1 MINKASK
8 SLTRKT
14 PSLAFALHCTKSRDR
29 LSFLWNWIDAQCAYI
44 FLLCLSI
51 QVDLSR
57 EEASNLRILGRP
69 DRFEII
75 DLPGCEIQN
84 LVREA
89 LFPFV
94 AASYSL
100 VSVADLWR
108 ALNLAWFV
116 AAKKQ
121 RYKGTVR
128 IQAHSQ
134 VRCAVRERPRTLS
147 RKTAQTFIVSKT
159 WSEKYCSLYLPPAIL
174 SSQLQT
180 FEGPSTLHGL
190 LLLKNRDTRARSGYK
205 HAVR

>member
-116 AAKKQ
+116 ATKKQ

-128 IQAHSQ
+128 IQARSQ

-147 RKTAQTFIVSKT
+147 RTTAANLHSVLVRNSLVFIDIENSGRP
-159 WSEKYCSLYLPPAIL
+159 EKNLPPPPGCVLLLCENVSLY
-174 SSQLQT
+174 S
-180 FEGPSTLHGL
+180 
-190 LLLKNRDTRARSGYK
+190 
-205 HAVR
+205 

>member
-69 DRFEII
+69 DRLEII

-84 LVREA
+84 QVQEA

-94 AASYSL
+94 PASYSL

-116 AAKKQ
+116 AAKNAEILGHGPDRDTSTQ
-121 RYKGTVR
+121 SGE
-128 IQAHSQ
+128 
-134 VRCAVRERPRTLS
+134 VRCERQDQDTVKNNCHKP
-147 RKTAQTFIVSKT
+147 
-159 WSEKYCSLYLPPAIL
+159 SLCV
-174 SSQLQT
+174 
-180 FEGPSTLHGL
+180 G
-190 LLLKNRDTRARSGYK
+190 
-205 HAVR
+205 

>member
-116 AAKKQ
+116 AAK
-121 RYKGTVR
+121 
-128 IQAHSQ
+128 
-134 VRCAVRERPRTLS
+134 
-147 RKTAQTFIVSKT
+147 
-159 WSEKYCSLYLPPAIL
+159 
-174 SSQLQT
+174 
-180 FEGPSTLHGL
+180 
-190 LLLKNRDTRARSGYK
+190 NRDTRARSGYK
-205 HAVR
+205 HTVRWGALCVKGPGHCQEKLPKPS